1 MKADIQAARIY
12 GEAFFL
18 LAQEKG
24 LDLGALREA
33 LRGLR
38 RSFAESP
45 EVVSFL
51 QAPNIPA
58 HEKEAYIRKVT
69 TILDRP
75 LLGNFLL
82 LLLRRGRMEL
92 LEPAM
97 RELQLMTE
105 KALGIARGH
114 VTTAKPLSDDEKQR
128 LTKSL
133 EAYTNSTL
141 SVTWAVVPELIGGVV
156 FKSGD
161 ILIDSSLRSQLVR
174 LRTALMAPR
183 VY

>member
-18 LAQEKG
+18 LAKEMG
-24 LDLGALREA
+24 LDLAVLRET

-38 RSFAESP
+38 RSFAESS

-51 QAPNIPA
+51 QAPDIPSP
-58 HEKEAYIRKVT
+58 EKEAYIRKVT

-114 VTTAKPLSDDEKQR
+114 VSTAKPLSDVEKQR
-128 LTKSL
+128 LQKALENHTK
-133 EAYTNSTL
+133 TTL
-141 SVTWAVVPELIGGVV
+141 SITWTVAPELIGGVV

-161 ILIDSSLRSQLVR
+161 LLIDSSLRSQLGR
-174 LRTALMAPR
+174 LETALMAPR